1 MNKNIQKASELLQT
15 IQSMGLTP
23 FEIKCLTIKWISM
36 YPFLL
41 EDFGW
46 DIQIHARM
54 QNVMSEME
62 NMQIQLKDD
71 ADKQSAVSVSLHNSD
86 DNSVPKRRKRR
97 EKASVPSEQEKTI
110 ADKKKKAKSAGGVKC
125 RKVKKAEPADKKK
138 TQTPNQTEVLP
149 RKGYSKNGKRLGRPP
164 KKKDEN
170 SSADDKVKPDIAPKA
185 SSLSVL
191 TEEAENQKQALFN
204 KSNPEPKEEISPVA
218 TATENT
224 VSEAEIE
231 QLRYGKEYEYDM
243 LYSVNNVYVRTK
255 RKLREEAGVRPIG
268 VIFPYVYQN
277 MNYEMVVYYVDEH
290 AMIPLETAQKY
301 ARQKIKPYKEVRWR
315 VKKSTDDAQIKRILP
330 TLNEMFKSMKGDEL
344 KGEYVDGRGQ
354 YYDNRTDGNLKIRYV
369 CIIPL
374 SD

>member
-1 MNKNIQKASELLQT
+1 MNKNIQRASELLQT

-54 QNVMSEME
+54 QNVVSEMDS
-62 NMQIQLKDD
+62 MQMQLKDD

-110 ADKKKKAKSAGGVKC
+110 ADKKKAKSAGGVKC
-125 RKVKKAEPADKKK
+125 QKAKKTKSAGKKK
-138 TQTPNQTEVLP
+138 TQTPNQTEVPP

-170 SSADDKVKPDIAPKA
+170 SSADDKVKPDIAPKT

-191 TEEAENQKQALFN
+191 TEEAKIQEQALSDQN
-204 KSNPEPKEEISPVA
+204 NPEPKKEISPVA
-218 TATENT
+218 AATENT

-330 TLNEMFKSMKGDEL
+330 ALNEMFKSMKGDEL

-354 YYDNRTDGNLKIRYV
+354 YYDSRTDGNLKIRYV
-369 CIIPL
+369 CNIPL

>member
-1 MNKNIQKASELLQT
+1 MNENIQKASELLKT

-54 QNVMSEME
+54 QNVMSEMDS
-62 NMQIQLKDD
+62 MQMQLKDD
-71 ADKQSAVSVSLHNSD
+71 ADKQSTASAPSHDSD

-97 EKASVPSEQEKTI
+97 EKASVPS
-110 ADKKKKAKSAGGVKC
+110 G
-125 RKVKKAEPADKKK
+125 PKK
-138 TQTPNQTEVLP
+138 TQMPNQTEVPP
-149 RKGYSKNGKRLGRPP
+149 RKGYSKNGKKLGRPP

-170 SSADDKVKPDIAPKA
+170 SSADDKVKPDIASETP
-185 SSLSVL
+185 SLSVL
-191 TEEAENQKQALFN
+191 TEEAENQKQALSDQN
-204 KSNPEPKEEISPVA
+204 NPEPKEVISPVA

-255 RKLREEAGVRPIG
+255 RKLREEAGVHPIG

-330 TLNEMFKSMKGDEL
+330 ALNEMFKSMKGDEL

-369 CIIPL
+369 CNIPL